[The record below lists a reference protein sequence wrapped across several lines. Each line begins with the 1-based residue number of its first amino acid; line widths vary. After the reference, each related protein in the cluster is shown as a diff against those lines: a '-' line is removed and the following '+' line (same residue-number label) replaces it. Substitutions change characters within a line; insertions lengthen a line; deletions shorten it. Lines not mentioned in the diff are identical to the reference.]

1 MGLVVEKKFQ
11 RTVQA
16 SDLELS
22 SASQRC
28 SPLSD
33 RDTFHILTPRLAIG
47 KRIAALKSAQKTKSN
62 EIVKSQSGV
71 ILRYETFFFFPRK
84 IIVNLILRGVFSG
97 TNGFQIGTP

>member
-33 RDTFHILTPRLAIG
+33 RDTFHILTPRLAIS

-62 EIVKSQSGV
+62 EIVKSRSGV
-71 ILRYETFFFFPRK
+71 ILRYETFFFFSPEK
-84 IIVNLILRGVFSG
+84 
-97 TNGFQIGTP
+97 